1 MIRQNCVRSGAAWR
15 SLCGWLVLASVA
27 LVMPACAAADGAA
40 KKADPEKMFKR
51 KDTNNDGSLS
61 LDEFKAG
68 GKDKEKAAKNADKR
82 FKKADANADGKV
94 TLEEFKAATTAKE

>member
-1 MIRQNCVRSGAAWR
+1 MLQAGVRAGGVWR
-15 SLCGWLVLASVA
+15 SLCGWLMLAGVA

-40 KKADPEKMFKR
+40 KKADPEKTFKR

-68 GKDKEKAAKNADKR
+68 GKDKEKTAKNADKR
-82 FKKADANADGKV
+82 FKKADANSDGKV
-94 TLEEFKAATTAKE
+94 TLEEFKAASTAKG

>member
-1 MIRQNCVRSGAAWR
+1 MRQNCGRSGAAWR
-15 SLCGWLVLASVA
+15 CLCGWLVLASVA
-27 LVMPACAAADGAA
+27 LVMPACTAADGAA
-40 KKADPEKMFKR
+40 KKADPEKLFKR

-68 GKDKEKAAKNADKR
+68 GKDKEKTAKNADKR

-94 TLEEFKAATTAKE
+94 TLEEFKAAATAKG

>member
-1 MIRQNCVRSGAAWR
+1 MRQESGRTGLVWR

-27 LVMPACAAADGAA
+27 LVMPACAADGAA

-61 LDEFKAG
+61 LDEFKVG
-68 GKDKEKAAKNADKR
+68 GKEKKAKNADKR
-82 FKKADANADGKV
+82 FNKADANGDGKV
-94 TLEEFKAATTAKE
+94 TLEEFKTVAKTAKG